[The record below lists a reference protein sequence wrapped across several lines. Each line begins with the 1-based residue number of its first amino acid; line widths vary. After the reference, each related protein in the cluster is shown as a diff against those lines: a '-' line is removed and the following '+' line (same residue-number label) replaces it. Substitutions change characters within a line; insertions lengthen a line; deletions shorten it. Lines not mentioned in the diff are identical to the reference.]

1 MNWDL
6 LTVAVLAGAANWAFR
21 ALPVIT
27 RSDRMAAGG
36 WLERFLSAT
45 GPAAIATLFVAAILP
60 ALTPDLRALM
70 PVITGTLAVLA
81 TYAARRS
88 VVLATLAGA
97 LAHGLATWTLG

>member
-6 LTVAVLAGAANWAFR
+6 LTVALLAGAANWAFR

-60 ALTPDLRALM
+60 ALTPDLRALL
-70 PVITGTLAVLA
+70 PVIVGTVAVLA
-81 TYAARRS
+81 TYATRRS

-97 LAHGLATWTLG
+97 LAHGLATWALG